1 MHTWENPDEVK
12 AYKEEPLKTEKIIS
26 NKKDK
31 ENIINIIRN
40 YKKDTDTLLQE
51 YNLNEYTNKFISMIE
66 KWIPD
71 SKQLEE
77 LAKYAKNNGTDLS
90 PVTGMR
96 KTNNK
101 LKIVRIESES
111 LDVLTYI
118 FPLHDN
124 EMKKTL
130 LFNEENN
137 TLRLDPKEK
146 FLRDLS
152 EQIVEEV
159 VEFISFK
166 DWILKVKINLK
177 K

>member
-1 MHTWENPDEVK
+1 
-12 AYKEEPLKTEKIIS
+12 
-26 NKKDK
+26 
-31 ENIINIIRN
+31 
-40 YKKDTDTLLQE
+40 
-51 YNLNEYTNKFISMIE
+51 
-66 KWIPD
+66 
-71 SKQLEE
+71 
-77 LAKYAKNNGTDLS
+77 
-90 PVTGMR
+90 MR

-111 LDVLTYI
+111 LDVLKYI

-166 DWILKVKINLK
+166 D
-177 K
+177 